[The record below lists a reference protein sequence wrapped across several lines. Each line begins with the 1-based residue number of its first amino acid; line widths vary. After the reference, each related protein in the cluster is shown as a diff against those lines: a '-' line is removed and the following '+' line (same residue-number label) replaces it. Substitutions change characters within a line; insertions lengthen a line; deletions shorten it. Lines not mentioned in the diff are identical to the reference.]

1 MGRRQGGEEP
11 ARAASADGSPL
22 PRTISCSVLEVT
34 SLSSSDM
41 SSTEITGGGDRTF
54 GRTGGGDMGLAAT
67 GGGVGAD
74 RLGEA
79 PMFLVVRRGV
89 AGVVE
94 KLGIT
99 AGAGA

>member
-1 MGRRQGGEEP
+1 MGRRQIGDAG
-11 ARAASADGSPL
+11 ARAASADGS

-34 SLSSSDM
+34 SLSCSDI
-41 SSTEITGGGDRTF
+41 SSTEITGGGDTTF
-54 GRTGGGDMGLAAT
+54 GRTGGGDIGLAAT

-74 RLGEA
+74 RLGDA
-79 PMFLVVRRGV
+79 PMFLDVGRGV